1 MPDSSEDGQYD
12 DTYLQQ
18 YLAQPSKIQRFL
30 VVKRRLK
37 DIRDGREGFYVGRQ
51 RKTADAV
58 SVSRTSTH
66 VLFDLLIFFFP
77 GVDYGFIAVDEL
89 VRRESVL
96 SALAWRPLVGPRI
109 STELQWH
116 VIRMVS
122 SISSLKSMR
131 LVCRSWN
138 DEILRWT
145 RLFRRLLFTV
155 EDDMDISF
163 VRERIEFRVGVFLS
177 HHGIENRV
185 TSITTYRWTLNDH
198 CWFLHQL
205 TSVTHVRIIE
215 CGTLRWLYCLPSSL
229 THLMVVR
236 TSIEVAGGFQ
246 HLLQQPSRLTC
257 LMLDSVRVVGLV
269 RVLSRFNF
277 FTMH

>member
-1 MPDSSEDGQYD
+1 MVGKDSTSVDKE
-12 DTYLQQ
+12 
-18 YLAQPSKIQRFL
+18 
-30 VVKRRLK
+30 
-37 DIRDGREGFYVGRQ
+37 
-51 RKTADAV
+51 KTADAV

-163 VRERIEFRVGVFLS
+163 VRERIEFRVGVFCL
-177 HHGIENRV
+177 IMV
-185 TSITTYRWTLNDH
+185 
-198 CWFLHQL
+198 
-205 TSVTHVRIIE
+205 
-215 CGTLRWLYCLPSSL
+215 LRTASLVLP
-229 THLMVVR
+229 R
-236 TSIEVAGGFQ
+236 TDG
-246 HLLQQPSRLTC
+246 R
-257 LMLDSVRVVGLV
+257 
-269 RVLSRFNF
+269 
-277 FTMH
+277 